1 MSVIQNIQDKYAKL
15 MAVIIALALIIFVV
29 MLAFE
34 NGGSLFRGGNSTVVG
49 TVDGKNIEYNA
60 IEPRIKQQEEANQQ
74 QGYPAEMA
82 RQTALEQVW
91 SQEIGKVIL
100 ENEAGKL
107 GMQIG
112 KRELGD
118 ILYGANPP
126 EDLKR
131 MFTDPNTGIYN
142 AQKAKQDIDQML
154 KAKATTPEQKAQKA
168 QFNTFLNYLELIRI
182 NDKYNSLLLNT
193 TNFPKW
199 FIEKQN
205 ADNSQIANISLARQ
219 AYSSIPD
226 SVVKV
231 TESDIQNYISKHKDQ
246 FKQEETRGISYVSF
260 SALPTGKDSS
270 DAYDRLMQLKPG
282 LDTSANTQ
290 DFLEA
295 QGVENFY
302 NSYINGNKI
311 QIPVKDSIFRIPVG
325 TTYGPYLDGGG
336 YSMAKLLGVRTQAD
350 SVTVRHILIATAS
363 PDPQT
368 GAMMQIRDTVSAKNL
383 IDSIQRVIATGSNF
397 DTVCAKLSED
407 PGSKEKGGV
416 YEKVTSGQMVASFN
430 EFIFGRPVGSKGIV
444 KTEYGYHYIEIQSA
458 KGASTAYKI
467 AYLSTPIEA
476 SNETDGS
483 ANNAASQFASSSR
496 DRKSF
501 DANAEKLQ
509 AKGVNKAYAQD
520 ITPTASQVMGLGS
533 SRTFV
538 KAIYEA
544 KLGDV
549 MEPMKVGDNYVVA
562 LLTEVSEK
570 GTQSVSK
577 ARMMVEP
584 LLRNQKKAEEIIKKI
599 GNITTLEAAATAM
612 GNAPIETAD
621 SIRISGMPPS
631 PLVSSEPRV
640 LGAAFN
646 PANKGKVVTQAI
658 PGNNGV
664 YVVRVDNVSAT
675 AVADANVAEQRQQRY
690 QQTKMRGAGYYQQA
704 LMQAA
709 NIKDNRAKFF

>member
-15 MAVIIALALIIFVV
+15 MAVIIALALITFVV

-49 TVDGKNIEYNA
+49 QVDGKEIEYSS
-60 IEPRIKQQEEANQQ
+60 IEPRIKQQEDANKE
-74 QGYPAEMA
+74 QGYPADMA

-91 SQEIGKVIL
+91 SQEIGKIIL

-112 KRELGD
+112 KKELGD

-131 MFTDPNTGIYN
+131 MFTDPNTGVYN

-154 KAKATTPEQKAQKA
+154 KAKTTPKEQKA

-199 FIEKQN
+199 LIEKQN
-205 ADNSQIANISLARQ
+205 ADNSQIANISLVRQ

-226 SVVKV
+226 SAVNV
-231 TESDIQNYISKHKDQ
+231 TDKDIQDYISKHKDQ
-246 FKQEETRGISYVSF
+246 FKQEESRAISYVAF
-260 SALPTGKDSS
+260 SALPTGPDSS
-270 DAYDRLMQLKPG
+270 DAHKRLMDLKPG
-282 LDTSANTQ
+282 FDSAANMLDYLQ
-290 DFLEA
+290 A
-295 QGVENFY
+295 QGIETFY
-302 NSYINGNKI
+302 NSYIKGDKI
-311 QIPVKDSIFRIPVG
+311 QVPSKDSIIRVPVG
-325 TTYGPYLDGGG
+325 TTYGPYLDGAN
-336 YSMAKLLGVRTQAD
+336 YSIAKLLGIRTQPD
-350 SVTVRHILIATAS
+350 SVTVRHILIATAQQ
-363 PDPQT
+363 DPQT
-368 GAMMQIRDTVSAKNL
+368 GALTPVRDSASAKKL
-383 IDSIQRVIATGSNF
+383 IDSIRTAINTGSNF
-397 DTVCAKLSED
+397 DTLVAQLSED
-407 PGSKEKGGV
+407 PGSKQTGGK
-416 YEKVTSGQMVASFN
+416 YENMVSGPPLDVTFN
-430 EFIFGRPVGSKGIV
+430 EFIFGNPVGSKGIV
-444 KTEYGYHYIEIQSA
+444 KTVFGYHYIEILSA

-467 AYLSTPIEA
+467 AYLGVPIEA

-496 DRKSF
+496 DKKSF

-509 AKGVNKAYAQD
+509 AKGINKAFAQD
-520 ITPTASQVMGLGS
+520 ITSTSSQVMGLGS
-533 SRTFV
+533 SRPFV
-538 KAIYEA
+538 KAIYDA
-544 KLGDV
+544 DLGDV
-549 MEPMKVGDNYVVA
+549 LDPIKVGENYVVA
-562 LLTEVSEK
+562 MVTEVNEK
-570 GTQSVSK
+570 GTQSAAK

-584 LLRNQKKAEEIIKKI
+584 LLRNQKKGEEITKKL

-612 GNAPIETAD
+612 GNQPIETAD

-631 PLVSSEPRV
+631 PLVSSEPKV

-646 PANKGKVVTQAI
+646 PANKGKVITQAI

-664 YVVRVDNVSAT
+664 YVVRVNNVSAT
-675 AVADANVAEQRQQRY
+675 AIADANVAEQRKQRY
-690 QQTKMRGAGYYQQA
+690 DQAKMRGAGYYQQA

>member
-49 TVDGKNIEYNA
+49 QVDGKNIEYNSLDS
-60 IEPRIKQQEEANQQ
+60 RIKQQEEANQQ

-82 RQTALEQVW
+82 RQTAIEQVW
-91 SQEIGKVIL
+91 NQEVGKVIL
-100 ENEAGKL
+100 ENEADKL

-131 MFTDPNTGIYN
+131 MFTDPNTGVYN
-142 AQKAKQDIDQML
+142 AQKAKQEIDQML
-154 KAKATTPEQKAQKA
+154 KAKATTPDQKAQKA

-205 ADNSQIANISLARQ
+205 ADNSQIANISLVRQ
-219 AYSSIPD
+219 PYSSIPD

-231 TESDIQNYISKHKDQ
+231 NDKDIQDYISKHKEQ
-246 FKQEETRGISYVSF
+246 FKQEESRGISYVAF
-260 SALPTGKDSS
+260 SALPTKADSTA
-270 DAYDRLMQLKPG
+270 AYDRLMGLKPG

-295 QGVENFY
+295 QGIQTFY
-302 NSYINGNKI
+302 NGYINGDKI
-311 QIPVKDSIFRIPVG
+311 QVPSKDSIIRIPVG
-325 TTYGPYLDGGG
+325 STYGPYLDGGN
-336 YSMAKLLGVRTQAD
+336 YSIAKLLGVRTQAD
-350 SVTVRHILIATAS
+350 SVTVRHILIATAQ
-363 PDPQT
+363 PDPQS
-368 GAMMQIRDTVSAKNL
+368 GAMMQVRDTLSAKKL
-383 IDSIQRVIATGSNF
+383 IDSIQTAIAKGSNF
-397 DTVCAKLSED
+397 DSVCAKLSED
-407 PGSKEKGGV
+407 PGSKDKGGV

-430 EFIFGRPVGSKGIV
+430 EFIFGRPVGSKGVV

-467 AYLSTPIEA
+467 AYISVPIEA

-496 DRKSF
+496 DKKAF

-509 AKGVNKAYAQD
+509 SKGINKAFAQD

-549 MEPMKVGDNYVVA
+549 LDPIKVGDSYVVA
-562 LLTEVSEK
+562 LVTEVNEK
-570 GTQSVSK
+570 GTQSAAK

-584 LLRNQKKAEEIIKKI
+584 LLRNQKKADEIIKKL
-599 GNITTLEAAATAM
+599 GTITTLEAAATAM

-631 PLVSSEPRV
+631 PIVSSEPRV

-646 PANKGKVVTQAI
+646 PANKGKVTQAI

-664 YVVRVDNVSAT
+664 YVIRVDNVSAT
-675 AVADANVAEQRQQRY
+675 AVADANVAEQRNQRY
-690 QQTKMRGAGYYQQA
+690 QQAKMRGAGYYQQA